1 MEKIA
6 TFYLIFGLK
15 VKNRDEFISEEKYY
29 EYVNGIISRLYGY
42 DVHKGTCYQEDLLE
56 EWWERSNYG
65 EKIPGTP
72 YCVLEVLN
80 KDMDTVDIFIAL
92 RYDDQDIYRNG
103 CVKFNKEI
111 NLPTQEEIFTFIA
124 FISSKGIGI
133 NGQSMGYPVSKYSQW
148 ISIATY

>member
-15 VKNRDEFISEEKYY
+15 VKNREEFISEEKYY
-29 EYVNGIISRLYGY
+29 EYVNGIISRLYGFDNTTY
-42 DVHKGTCYQEDLLE
+42 LE
-56 EWWERSNYG
+56 EWWERSNTG
-65 EKIPGTP
+65 EKIPGTS

-92 RYDDQDIYRNG
+92 RYDGQKMYRNG
-103 CVKFNKEI
+103 YIKQTGEI
-111 NLPTQEEIFTFIA
+111 NLPTQEEILTFIA

-133 NGQSMGYPVSKYSQW
+133 DSQSMGYPVSKYSQW
-148 ISIATY
+148 TSVATY